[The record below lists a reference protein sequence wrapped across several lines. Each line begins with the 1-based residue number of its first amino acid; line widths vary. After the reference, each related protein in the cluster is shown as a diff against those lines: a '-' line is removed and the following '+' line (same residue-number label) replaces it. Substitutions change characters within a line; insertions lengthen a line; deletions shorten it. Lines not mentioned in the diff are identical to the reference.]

1 MPRPQTLSCVHCVSS
16 VCVRRRVNTANLQ
29 GWQARNGKF
38 EDQLE
43 YEIVGQFQEND
54 EDELANHGV
63 AWVDMEAMVKAFEDP
78 EDLEEMLDEFD
89 ESMLH
94 LREAEWAAL
103 GLV

>member
-1 MPRPQTLSCVHCVSS
+1 MCAC
-16 VCVRRRVNTANLQ
+16 RRVNTRSLEP
-29 GWQARNGKF
+29 WQARNGVF
-38 EDQLE
+38 ENKLE

-54 EDELANHGV
+54 EDKLANHGV
-63 AWVDMEAMVKAFEDP
+63 AWVDLEAMAKAFEDP
-78 EDLEEMLDEFD
+78 DDLERMLDDFD

>member
-1 MPRPQTLSCVHCVSS
+1 MCAC
-16 VCVRRRVNTANLQ
+16 RRVDTANLEP
-29 GWQARNGKF
+29 WQARNGKF
-38 EDQLE
+38 EDKLE

-94 LREAEWAAL
+94 RRQAQWAAL
-103 GLV
+103 GLVQ